1 MKKLLHKMGKF
12 YSGIIIKNIGI
23 FIFIGLLFVIFNDQ
37 GWFPNSE
44 IYAISQMVYDII
56 LPVLI
61 GYEAGK
67 QTGGQTGGIL
77 AVLAVAGIVAA
88 DDTIGILGG
97 MLLGPLAG
105 AIWKHSSA
113 WLSRWAES
121 SLQMLVRNV
130 FMGILGSVLAISGYY
145 LLSPMLGILT
155 AGISHCV
162 DYLVTHKIIA
172 ALSIIIEPTKVFFLN
187 NIMNHGIL
195 VPLGMNQ
202 VQESGQ
208 SILFLLEANPG
219 PGLGMMAAL
228 YYVIK
233 KRRKE
238 YAAAMF
244 AQAAGGLH
252 EVYFPFVLSDM
263 MLLMPLIAGG
273 FAGNLCF
280 EFLGTG
286 LQGPV
291 SPGSVITILIM
302 AGKGQVLR
310 TAFGIVVSAV
320 VAFGGSLVV
329 LRIQAVKRDR
339 AGHMAESE
347 TAVTEAEE
355 KQALMEALENIAE
368 EHISQEIEPMPILK
382 VGFICDAGVGSSA
395 MGASLFRRKLA
406 QTELHGVQVGPY
418 AVDQIPQDL
427 DLIVCQKDF
436 CKLLP
441 GSVAD
446 VEICTVS
453 NLMASEEYTAIIE
466 KIQRRNR

>member
-12 YSGIIIKNIGI
+12 YSSIIIKNIGI
-23 FIFIGLLFVIFNDQ
+23 FIFIGLLFVVFNEQ
-37 GWFPNSE
+37 GWFPNTE
-44 IYAISQMVYDII
+44 IYAISEMVYNII
-56 LPVLI
+56 LPALI

-88 DDTIGILGG
+88 DDAIGILGG
-97 MLLGPLAG
+97 MILGPVAG
-105 AIWKHSSA
+105 VMWKHSSA
-113 WLSRWAES
+113 WLSRWANS

-130 FMGILGSVLAISGYY
+130 FMGVLGAALAISGYY
-145 LLSPMLGILT
+145 LLSPILGILT
-155 AGISHCV
+155 AGVGHCV

-172 ALSIIIEPTKVFFLN
+172 ALSIIIEPAKVFFLN

-208 SILFLLEANPG
+208 SILFLLESNPG

-228 YYVIK
+228 YYGIK

-263 MLLMPLIAGG
+263 MLLIPLIAGG

-280 EFLGTG
+280 EFLGSG

-310 TAFGIVVSAV
+310 TAVGIAVSAI
-320 VAFGGSLVV
+320 VAFCGSLLV
-329 LRIQAVKRDR
+329 LKIRGGYHAD
-339 AGHMAESE
+339 EE
-347 TAVTEAEE
+347 TAAAEE
-355 KQALMEALENIAE
+355 IQELQDIPEQDQKEENRR
-368 EHISQEIEPMPILK
+368 QEIERMPILK
-382 VGFICDAGVGSSA
+382 VGFVCDAGVGSSA

-406 QTELHGVQVGPY
+406 QTELHGLQVQPY
-418 AVDQIPQDL
+418 AADQIPQDL

-436 CKLLP
+436 YELLP
-441 GSVAD
+441 EREEQ
-446 VEICTVS
+446 VEVCTVS